1 MSARRRRSGFTL
13 AEVAVSAAILA
24 MLAAV
29 SVPYMSSFLDKQRVQ
44 TTADKLAA
52 LSDGI
57 AAFAGSVKSSAL
69 ATSTV
74 YPGMISQLANQ
85 ILVNNSSA
93 SHNSCGNIA
102 AGTFNATA
110 VTTGWTSNGPFV
122 NFYIPPGGLK
132 TPLGMVSDSMVRT
145 PSTAIPGT
153 LAIRMLAVDTADA
166 SLLDLVVDG
175 AVDGAHGTLL
185 FTINGVTHL
194 ADISYLVPIGG
205 KC

>member
-74 YPGMISQLANQ
+74 YPGMISELANP
-85 ILVNNSSA
+85 IVANNAPA
-93 SHNSCGNIA
+93 SHNSCGSTTGA
-102 AGTFNATA
+102 FNATA

>member
-1 MSARRRRSGFTL
+1 MSIRRRRSGFTL

-52 LSDGI
+52 LADGI
-57 AAFAGSVKSSAL
+57 AGFASSVKTIATVS
-69 ATSTV
+69 TSTA

-85 ILVNNSSA
+85 IVANNAAA
-93 SHNSCGNIA
+93 SHNSCGSA
-102 AGTFNATA
+102 TGAFNVTA

-145 PSTAIPGT
+145 PVTAIPGT

-175 AVDGAHGTLL
+175 AVDGTAGTLR